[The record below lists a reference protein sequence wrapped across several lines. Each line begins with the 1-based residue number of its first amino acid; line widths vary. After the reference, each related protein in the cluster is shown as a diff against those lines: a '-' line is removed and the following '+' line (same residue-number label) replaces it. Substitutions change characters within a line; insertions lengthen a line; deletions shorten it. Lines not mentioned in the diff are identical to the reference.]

1 MTVAITL
8 ALLFAMLAIGIPV
21 AFTLAIAGAGGLL
34 MTGGPA
40 LLYGILESAPLSA
53 LDSFEFITIPMFI
66 LMAQLLTI
74 SGIADNLF
82 SAAAVWLGRT
92 KGGLAI
98 ATALTGAAFGAISGS
113 STASAATLS
122 STSIPAMMQQGYEK
136 KFASGVVA
144 ISGTL
149 AMLIPPSIA
158 IVFYGLLS
166 GASIAKLLVAG
177 VIPGLIVTF
186 AIAATVMFL
195 VYREPKLAPNKQS
208 YTWSEKIAS
217 LKVIGPFSLIFG
229 FVTGSIY
236 LGIATPVEA
245 SVLGAFSSLVYA
257 MLLRR
262 LTWSNFYDAMASTA
276 RTTTMIAL
284 VLICAQ
290 IFSYFLT
297 LTQTTQSLIQMVG
310 SSGLPDWTILLLII
324 VIYLALGC
332 LLDLISTLILTV
344 PVVLPI
350 IVALGYDPIWF
361 GIVVIVTAEV
371 GMVTPPV
378 GLNVFVVSKYTNIG
392 VTDVFRGVI
401 PHFYA
406 HLAVIALL
414 CAFPAII
421 MWLPNL
427 MG

>member
-1 MTVAITL
+1 MIVATTL
-8 ALLFAMLAIGIPV
+8 ALLFILLALGIPV
-21 AFTLAIAGAGGLL
+21 AFTLAVSGAVGLL
-34 MTGGPA
+34 LVGGPT

-98 ATALTGAAFGAISGS
+98 ATAITGAAFGAISGS

-122 STSIPAMMQQGYEK
+122 STSIPAMMQQGYER

-166 GASIAKLLVAG
+166 GASIAKLLIAG
-177 VIPGLIVTF
+177 VIPGLVVTA
-186 AIAATVMFL
+186 AIALTVMFL
-195 VYREPKLAPNKQS
+195 VYREPRLAPNRQKYS
-208 YTWSEKIAS
+208 WSEKIAS
-217 LKVIGPFSLIFG
+217 LKVIGPFALIFG

-236 LGIATPVEA
+236 IGLATPVEA
-245 SVLGAFSSLVYA
+245 SVLGAFSSMVYA
-257 MLLRR
+257 MVLRR
-262 LTWSNFYDAMASTA
+262 LTWRNFYQAAVSTA
-276 RTTTMIAL
+276 RTTAMIAL

-310 SSGLPDWTILLLII
+310 DSGWPSWAILLSII

-350 IVALGYDPIWF
+350 VMALGYDPIWF

-371 GMVTPPV
+371 GMITPPV
-378 GLNVFVVSKYTNIG
+378 GLNVFVVSKYTNIA
-392 VTDVFRGVI
+392 VVDVFRGVA

-406 HLAVIALL
+406 HLLVIALL
-414 CAFPAII
+414 CVFPSII

-427 MG
+427 MS

>member
-1 MTVAITL
+1 MIVATTL
-8 ALLFAMLAIGIPV
+8 ALLFILLALGIPV
-21 AFTLAIAGAGGLL
+21 AFTLAVSGAVGLL
-34 MTGGPA
+34 LVGGPT
-40 LLYGILESAPLSA
+40 LVYGILESAPLSA

-98 ATALTGAAFGAISGS
+98 ATAITGAAFGAISGS

-122 STSIPAMMQQGYEK
+122 STSIPAMMQQGYER

-166 GASIAKLLVAG
+166 GASIAKLLIAG
-177 VIPGLIVTF
+177 VIPGLVVTA
-186 AIAATVMFL
+186 AIALTVMFL
-195 VYREPKLAPNKQS
+195 VYREPRLAPNRQKYS
-208 YTWSEKIAS
+208 WSEKIAS
-217 LKVIGPFSLIFG
+217 LKVIGPFALIFG

-236 LGIATPVEA
+236 IGLATPVEA
-245 SVLGAFSSLVYA
+245 SVLGAFSSMVYA
-257 MLLRR
+257 MVLRR
-262 LTWSNFYDAMASTA
+262 LTWRNFYQAAVSTA
-276 RTTTMIAL
+276 RTTAMIAL

-310 SSGLPDWTILLLII
+310 DSGWPSWAILLSII

-350 IVALGYDPIWF
+350 VVALGYDPIWF

-371 GMVTPPV
+371 GMITPPV
-378 GLNVFVVSKYTNIG
+378 GLNVFVVSKYTNIA
-392 VTDVFRGVI
+392 VVDVFRGVA

-406 HLAVIALL
+406 HLLVIALL
-414 CAFPAII
+414 CVFPSII

-427 MG
+427 MS

>member
-8 ALLFAMLAIGIPV
+8 ALLFALLAIGIPV
-21 AFTLAIAGAGGLL
+21 AFALAVAGAAGLS
-34 MTGGPA
+34 MTGGTS
-40 LLYGILESAPLSA
+40 LLYGILESAPLST

-82 SAAAVWLGRT
+82 AAAAVWLGRT

-98 ATALTGAAFGAISGS
+98 ATAITGAAFGAISGS

-122 STSIPAMMQQGYEK
+122 STSIPAMMQQGYER

-166 GASIAKLLVAG
+166 GASIARLLVAG
-177 VIPGLIVTF
+177 VVPGLIVTL
-186 AIAATVMFL
+186 AIIITVKYL
-195 VYREPKLAPNKQS
+195 VFREPGLAPNKQS
-208 YTWSEKIAS
+208 YSWKEKIES
-217 LKVIGPFSLIFG
+217 LKIIGPFAIIFT

-236 LGIATPVEA
+236 LGVATPVEA
-245 SVLGAFSSLVYA
+245 SVLGAFSSMVYA
-257 MLLRR
+257 IILRR
-262 LTWSNFYDAMASTA
+262 LTWKNFYDAAVSTV
-276 RTTTMIAL
+276 RTTAMIAL

-297 LTQTTQSLIQMVG
+297 LTQATQTLIELVG
-310 SSGLPDWTILLLII
+310 NSGLDGWLVLLIII

-371 GMVTPPV
+371 GMITPPV
-378 GLNVFVVSKYTNIG
+378 GLNVFVVSKYTGIP
-392 VTDVFRGVI
+392 VTDVFRGI
-401 PHFYA
+401 GPHFVA

-414 CAFPAII
+414 CIFPSIV
-421 MWLPNL
+421 MWLPDL

>member
-8 ALLFAMLAIGIPV
+8 ALLLALLAIGIPV
-21 AFTLAIAGAGGLL
+21 AFTLAIAGAAGLL
-34 MTGGPA
+34 VTGGPT
-40 LLYGILESAPLSA
+40 LLHGILESAPLST

-82 SAAAVWLGRT
+82 DAAAVWLGRT

-98 ATALTGAAFGAISGS
+98 ATAITGAAFGAISGS

-122 STSIPAMMQQGYEK
+122 STSIPAMMQQGYER

-177 VIPGLIVTF
+177 VMPGLVVTL
-186 AIAATVMFL
+186 AIILTVKYL
-195 VYREPKLAPNKQS
+195 VFREPALAPSKQS
-208 YTWSEKIAS
+208 YTWTQKIES
-217 LKVIGPFSLIFG
+217 LKVIGPFAVIFT

-257 MLLRR
+257 MILRR
-262 LTWSNFYDAMASTA
+262 LTLKNFYEAAVSTA
-276 RTTTMIAL
+276 RTTAMIAL

-297 LTQTTQSLIQMVG
+297 LTQSTQTLIQLVG
-310 SSGLPDWTILLLII
+310 DSGLDSWLILLIII

-378 GLNVFVVSKYTNIG
+378 GLNVFVVSKYTGIP
-392 VTDVFRGVI
+392 VTDVFRGVG
-401 PHFYA
+401 PHFIA

-414 CAFPAII
+414 CFFPGIV
-421 MWLPNL
+421 MWLPEL

>member
-1 MTVAITL
+1 MIVATTL
-8 ALLFAMLAIGIPV
+8 ALLFILLALGIPV
-21 AFTLAIAGAGGLL
+21 AFTLAVSGAVGLL
-34 MTGGPA
+34 LVGGPT

-98 ATALTGAAFGAISGS
+98 ATAITGAAFGAISGS

-122 STSIPAMMQQGYEK
+122 STSIPAMMQQGYER

-166 GASIAKLLVAG
+166 GASIAKLLIAG
-177 VIPGLIVTF
+177 VIPGLVVTA
-186 AIAATVMFL
+186 AIALTVMFL
-195 VYREPKLAPNKQS
+195 VYREPRLAPNRQKYS
-208 YTWSEKIAS
+208 WPEKIAS
-217 LKVIGPFSLIFG
+217 LKVIGPFALIFG

-236 LGIATPVEA
+236 IGLATPVEA
-245 SVLGAFSSLVYA
+245 SVLGAFSSMVYA
-257 MLLRR
+257 MVLRR
-262 LTWSNFYDAMASTA
+262 LTWRNFYQAAVSTA
-276 RTTTMIAL
+276 RTTAMIAL

-310 SSGLPDWTILLLII
+310 DSGWPSWAILLSII

-350 IVALGYDPIWF
+350 VVALGYDPIWF

-371 GMVTPPV
+371 GMITPPV
-378 GLNVFVVSKYTNIG
+378 GLNVFVVSKYTNIA
-392 VTDVFRGVI
+392 VVDVFRGVA

-406 HLAVIALL
+406 HLLVIALL
-414 CAFPAII
+414 CVFPSII

-427 MG
+427 MS

>member
-8 ALLFAMLAIGIPV
+8 ALLFVLLALGIPV
-21 AFTLAIAGAGGLL
+21 AFTLAIAGAAGLL
-34 MTGGPA
+34 MVGGPT

-82 SAAAVWLGRT
+82 SAAAVWLGRI

-98 ATALTGAAFGAISGS
+98 ATAITGAAFGAISGS

-122 STSIPAMMQQGYEK
+122 STSIPAMMQQGYER

-166 GASIAKLLVAG
+166 GASIAKLLIAG
-177 VIPGLIVTF
+177 VIPGLVVTA
-186 AIAATVMFL
+186 AIALTVIFL
-195 VYREPKLAPNKQS
+195 VHREPALAPHRQK
-208 YTWSEKIAS
+208 YTWPEKIAS

-236 LGIATPVEA
+236 IGLATPVEA
-245 SVLGAFSSLVYA
+245 SVLGAFSSMVYA
-257 MLLRR
+257 MVLRR
-262 LTWSNFYDAMASTA
+262 LTWRNFYQAAVSTA
-276 RTTTMIAL
+276 RTTAMIAL

-310 SSGLPDWTILLLII
+310 DSGWPSWMILLSII

-350 IVALGYDPIWF
+350 VMALGYDPIWF

-371 GMVTPPV
+371 GMITPPV
-378 GLNVFVVSKYTNIG
+378 GLNVFVVSKYTNIA
-392 VTDVFRGVI
+392 VVDVFRGVA

-406 HLAVIALL
+406 HLLVIALL
-414 CAFPAII
+414 CVFPGII

>member
-1 MTVAITL
+1 MIVATTL
-8 ALLFAMLAIGIPV
+8 ALLFILLALGIPV
-21 AFTLAIAGAGGLL
+21 AFTLAVSGAVGLL
-34 MTGGPA
+34 LVGGPT

-98 ATALTGAAFGAISGS
+98 ATAITGAAFGAISGS

-122 STSIPAMMQQGYEK
+122 STSIPAMMQQGYER

-166 GASIAKLLVAG
+166 GASIAKLLIAG
-177 VIPGLIVTF
+177 VIPGLVVTA
-186 AIAATVMFL
+186 AIALTVMFL
-195 VYREPKLAPNKQS
+195 VYREPRLAPNRQKYS
-208 YTWSEKIAS
+208 WSEKIAS
-217 LKVIGPFSLIFG
+217 LKVIGPFALIFG

-236 LGIATPVEA
+236 IGLATPVEA
-245 SVLGAFSSLVYA
+245 SVLGAFSSMVYA
-257 MLLRR
+257 MVLRR
-262 LTWSNFYDAMASTA
+262 LTWRNFYQAAVSTA
-276 RTTTMIAL
+276 RTTAMIAL

-310 SSGLPDWTILLLII
+310 DSGWPSWAILLSII

-350 IVALGYDPIWF
+350 VVALGYDPIWF

-371 GMVTPPV
+371 GMITPPV
-378 GLNVFVVSKYTNIG
+378 GLNVFVVSKYTNIA
-392 VTDVFRGVI
+392 VVDVFRGVA

-406 HLAVIALL
+406 HLLVIALL
-414 CAFPAII
+414 CVFPSII

-427 MG
+427 MS

>member
-1 MTVAITL
+1 MTVAISL
-8 ALLFAMLAIGIPV
+8 ALLLALLALGIPV
-21 AFTLAIAGAGGLL
+21 AFSLAIAGSAGLL
-34 MTGGPA
+34 LVGGPS
-40 LLYGILESAPLSA
+40 LLYGILESAPLST

-74 SGIADNLF
+74 SGIADSLF
-82 SAAAVWLGRT
+82 DAAAVWLGRM

-98 ATALTGAAFGAISGS
+98 ATAITGAAFGAISGS

-122 STSIPAMMQQGYEK
+122 STSVPAMVAQGYER

-166 GASIAKLLVAG
+166 GASIAKLLIAG
-177 VIPGLIVTF
+177 IVPGLVVTLAIVG
-186 AIAATVMFL
+186 TVL
-195 VYREPKLAPNKQS
+195 VLVIREPGLAPSRQR
-208 YTWSEKIAS
+208 YTWAQKFES
-217 LKVIGPFSLIFG
+217 LKVIGPFVFIFG

-245 SVLGAFSSLVYA
+245 SVLGAFSSLLYA
-257 MLLRR
+257 MALRK
-262 LTWSNFYDAMASTA
+262 LTWRNFYQAAAGTA
-276 RTTTMIAL
+276 RTTAMIAL

-297 LTQTTQSLIQMVG
+297 LTQTTQSLIDMVG
-310 SSGLPDWTILLLII
+310 NSGLPAWAVLASI
-324 VIYLALGC
+324 VLIYLILGC

-350 IVALGYDPIWF
+350 IVALGYDPVWF
-361 GIVVIVTAEV
+361 GILVIVTAEV

-378 GLNVFVVSKYTNIG
+378 GLNVFVVSKYTGIP
-392 VTDVFRGVI
+392 VIDVFRGIV

-406 HLAVIALL
+406 HLVVIALL
-414 CAFPAII
+414 CVFPSIT
-421 MWLPNL
+421 MWLPGL
-427 MG
+427 MN

>member
-8 ALLFAMLAIGIPV
+8 ALLLALLAIGIPV
-21 AFTLAIAGAGGLL
+21 AFTLAIAGAAGLL
-34 MTGGPA
+34 VTGGPT
-40 LLYGILESAPLSA
+40 LLHGILESAPLST

-82 SAAAVWLGRT
+82 DAAAVWLGRT

-98 ATALTGAAFGAISGS
+98 ATAITGAAFGAISGS

-122 STSIPAMMQQGYEK
+122 STSIPAMMQQGYER

-177 VIPGLIVTF
+177 VMPGLVVTL
-186 AIAATVMFL
+186 AIILTVKYL
-195 VYREPKLAPNKQS
+195 VFREPALAPSKQS
-208 YTWSEKIAS
+208 YTWTQKIES
-217 LKVIGPFSLIFG
+217 LKVIGPFAVIFT

-257 MLLRR
+257 MILRR
-262 LTWSNFYDAMASTA
+262 LTLKNFYEAAVSTA
-276 RTTTMIAL
+276 RTTAMIAL

-297 LTQTTQSLIQMVG
+297 LTQSTQALIQLVG
-310 SSGLPDWTILLLII
+310 DSGLDSWLILLIII

-378 GLNVFVVSKYTNIG
+378 GLNVFVVSKYTGIP
-392 VTDVFRGVI
+392 VTDVFRGVG
-401 PHFYA
+401 PHFIA

-414 CAFPAII
+414 CFFPGIV
-421 MWLPNL
+421 MWLPEL

>member
-8 ALLFAMLAIGIPV
+8 ALLFALLAIGIPV
-21 AFTLAIAGAGGLL
+21 AFTLAIAGAAGLL
-34 MTGGPA
+34 MTGGPT
-40 LLYGILESAPLSA
+40 LLYGILESAPLST

-82 SAAAVWLGRT
+82 AAAAVWLGRT

-98 ATALTGAAFGAISGS
+98 ATAVTGAAFGAISGS

-122 STSIPAMMQQGYEK
+122 STSIPAMMQQGYER

-177 VIPGLIVTF
+177 VVPGLVVTL
-186 AIAATVMFL
+186 AIILTVKYL
-195 VYREPKLAPNKQS
+195 VFREPALAPSKQS
-208 YTWSEKIAS
+208 YTWAQKIES
-217 LKVIGPFSLIFG
+217 LKVIGPFAVIFT

-245 SVLGAFSSLVYA
+245 SVLGAFSSMVYA
-257 MLLRR
+257 MILRR
-262 LTWSNFYDAMASTA
+262 LTLKNFYEAAVSTA
-276 RTTTMIAL
+276 RTTAMIAL

-297 LTQTTQSLIQMVG
+297 LTQTTQTLIQLVG
-310 SSGLPDWTILLLII
+310 DSGLDSWLILLIII

-350 IVALGYDPIWF
+350 IIALGYDPIWF

-378 GLNVFVVSKYTNIG
+378 GLNVFVVSKYTGIP
-392 VTDVFRGVI
+392 VTDVFRGVG
-401 PHFYA
+401 PHFIA

-414 CAFPAII
+414 CIFPSIV
-421 MWLPNL
+421 MWLPEL

>member
-1 MTVAITL
+1 MIVATTL
-8 ALLFAMLAIGIPV
+8 ALLFILLALGIPV
-21 AFTLAIAGAGGLL
+21 AFTLAVSGAVGLL
-34 MTGGPA
+34 LVGGPT
-40 LLYGILESAPLSA
+40 LVYGILESAPLSA

-82 SAAAVWLGRT
+82 GAAAVWLGRT

-98 ATALTGAAFGAISGS
+98 ATAITGAAFGAISGS

-122 STSIPAMMQQGYEK
+122 STSIPAMMQQGYER

-166 GASIAKLLVAG
+166 GASIAKLLIAG
-177 VIPGLIVTF
+177 VIPGLVVTA
-186 AIAATVMFL
+186 AIALTVMFL
-195 VYREPKLAPNKQS
+195 VYREPRLAPNRQKYS
-208 YTWSEKIAS
+208 WPEKIAS
-217 LKVIGPFSLIFG
+217 LKVIGPFALIFG

-236 LGIATPVEA
+236 IGLATPVEA
-245 SVLGAFSSLVYA
+245 SVLGAFSSMVYA
-257 MLLRR
+257 MVLRR
-262 LTWSNFYDAMASTA
+262 LTWRNFYQAAVSTA
-276 RTTTMIAL
+276 RTTAMIAL

-310 SSGLPDWTILLLII
+310 DSGWPSWVILLSI
-324 VIYLALGC
+324 VLIYLALGC

-350 IVALGYDPIWF
+350 VVALGYDPIWF
-361 GIVVIVTAEV
+361 GIVVIITAEV
-371 GMVTPPV
+371 GMITPPV
-378 GLNVFVVSKYTNIG
+378 GLNVFVVSKYTNIA
-392 VTDVFRGVI
+392 VVDVFRGVA

-406 HLAVIALL
+406 HLLVIALL
-414 CAFPAII
+414 CVFPGII

-427 MG
+427 MS